1 MAEADQWEV
10 RILKEENV
18 VSEEVIGDGLSEIEI
33 IIQPRPL
40 VT

>member
-1 MAEADQWEV
+1 MVEADQWEV

-18 VSEEVIGDGLSEIEI
+18 ANEEVIGDGYSEIEI

-40 VT
+40 DT